1 MIVIM
6 DSWSKF
12 ATTKLY
18 WEYNI
23 VTRLQLLTLAQEA
36 QKSFDQDYR
45 LASNCKWIFNNVS
58 LIFLP
63 ATYSFIYQL

>member
-1 MIVIM
+1 M
-6 DSWSKF
+6 DLWSKF